1 MVNSHLEE
9 IITFSAGIGRSFE
22 EADAAL
28 RQAKARRRN
37 LDEEGLK
44 YNTVLYQGEP
54 LHDSENQSN
63 AEPYMRILRFL
74 QENGAGYDVLKAA
87 KEITLDP
94 RTGLLNRV
102 GFETRLLQMGEL
114 DSRQGYYLLFD
125 GNNMKRLNDTYGQS
139 LVDRLIENSGRAL
152 VEFTRSSADRRAS
165 SKIPGKDQRKSIED
179 RRQNFYQ
186 EDIIALRVNGDCG
199 DEFLVFVPMPHTA
212 ENTEIVQRMARRIQD
227 GMYLKQLDFYNASTT
242 RPNPSN

>member
-1 MVNSHLEE
+1 MVNPHLED

-22 EADAAL
+22 EADSAL
-28 RQAKARRRN
+28 RQAKARREN
-37 LDEEGLK
+37 LDREGLK

-54 LHDSENQSN
+54 LHDPKNQSN

-74 QENGAGYDVLKAA
+74 QENGAGDDVLKAA
-87 KEITLDP
+87 EELTFDP
-94 RTGLLNRV
+94 RTGLLNKL
-102 GFETRLLQMGEL
+102 GYETRRLQMEDIKG
-114 DSRQGYYLLFD
+114 QGYYLIFD
-125 GNNMKRLNDTYGQS
+125 GNNMKRLNDNYGQS

-165 SKIPGKDQRKSIED
+165 SKIPDKDQRKSIED

-199 DEFLVFVPMPHTA
+199 DEFLVFVPIPHTP

-227 GMYLKQLDFYNASTT
+227 GMYLKQLDSYKASTT